1 MFDALQDPAVPT
13 SQFLAEFRERMNK
26 LAACPNL
33 SLTTY
38 IPKDLASAAGAA
50 AVRVPRVP
58 GHPLNFDNG
67 CQAPVLREKPQVPI
81 VPNSKL
87 LLISSAT

>member
-38 IPKDLASAAGAA
+38 ILKDLASAEMVYVRHD
-50 AVRVPRVP
+50 AVR
-58 GHPLNFDNG
+58 GAL
-67 CQAPVLREKPQVPI
+67 Q
-81 VPNSKL
+81 
-87 LLISSAT
+87 